1 MILQINRFDTVLKAS
16 EEDLT
21 RIQAEFNEKHC
32 VIFPKLLAPD
42 LLQSVLQGIDQA
54 EFNLT
59 ENVNMIAKDIHIG
72 QEDPTNYLMNFLMN
86 NETLSNTVQ
95 RVTGCSQFGMYLG
108 RIYRMMPTHDHYDS
122 WHDDLV
128 FNRVA
133 AMSINLTPEPYAGGT
148 VQFRETK
155 SGRIVNEV
163 HNVGLGDA
171 MIFRIAPYLEHR
183 VTPVTGTVPRTA
195 FAGWFE
201 SKPTYRTWLE
211 SGYTTVDG
219 QTES

>member
-42 LLQSVLQGIDQA
+42 LVQSVLRGIEQA

-59 ENVNMIAKDIHIG
+59 DNVNMIAKDIHIP

-148 VQFRETK
+148 VQFRERK

-211 SGYTTVDG
+211 SGYTTVDD

>member
-16 EEDLT
+16 EEDLA
-21 RIQAEFNEKHC
+21 RKQAEFDQKHC

-72 QEDPTNYLMNFLMN
+72 QEYPTNYLLNFLMN
-86 NETLSNTVQ
+86 NETLFNTVQ
-95 RVTGCSQFGMYLG
+95 RVTRCSQFGMYQG
-108 RIYRMMPTHDHYDS
+108 RIYRMMPTHDHYDT

-128 FNRVA
+128 FNRMA
-133 AMSINLTPEPYAGGT
+133 AMSINLSPEPYSGGT
-148 VQFRETK
+148 VQFRE
-155 SGRIVNEV
+155 SGQIINEV
-163 HNVGLGDA
+163 HNIGLGDA
-171 MIFRIAPYLEHR
+171 MIFRIAPYLKHR

-211 SGYTTVDG
+211 SGYTTVDE
-219 QTES
+219 QVAS